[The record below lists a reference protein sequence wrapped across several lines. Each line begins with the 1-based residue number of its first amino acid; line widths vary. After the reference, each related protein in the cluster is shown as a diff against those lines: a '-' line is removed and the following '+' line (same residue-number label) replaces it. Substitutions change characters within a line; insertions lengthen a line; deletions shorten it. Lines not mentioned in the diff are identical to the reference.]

1 MDFDAALAYL
11 DDHVNLEATAGRVE
25 GLSLERMQRLV
36 AAMGSPQ
43 GDYPVVHVTGTNG
56 KGSTARMVTA
66 LLAAHGLSVGTYT
79 SPHLDRLNERLAWNG
94 VAIDDDALA
103 AVISDVARTESMIDA
118 ENPASYFE
126 LLTAAAFRWFAD
138 LAVDVAVVEVG
149 LLGRWDATNVVDAAV
164 AVVTNVGRD
173 HTDGG
178 EGWRSAVAREKAGI
192 VKPGSR
198 LVLGETSSDLLP
210 IFEAVAGERL
220 WLAHRDFGCVSNQLA
235 VGGRWIDLRTP
246 GASYDQLFLPV
257 HGAHQGNNAAV
268 AVTAVEAFL
277 GRPPEEEVVAEA
289 LAGLSLPG
297 RFEVLGHRP
306 LLVVDGAH
314 NPDGATTLAATL
326 NEGFAPAGRRWFV
339 IGMLSGRDPVA
350 MLEGFGVS
358 PDDEL
363 VVCTPDS
370 PRAMPAATLAE
381 VASSIGV
388 RSRRVDR
395 VGDALAAAL
404 DQAGPDDAVI
414 VAGSLYVVG
423 AARSWCRAEGRSPV
437 PG

>member
-257 HGAHQGNNAAV
+257 HGAHQGDNAAL
-268 AVTAVEAFL
+268 AVTAAEAFL
-277 GRPPEEEVVAEA
+277 GRPASEEVVAEA
-289 LAGLSLPG
+289 FAGLTLPG
-297 RFEVLGHRP
+297 RFEVLARRP

-314 NPDGATTLAATL
+314 NPDGAATLAATL
-326 NEGFAPAGRRWFV
+326 NEGFSPAGRRWFV
-339 IGMLSGRDPVA
+339 VGMLGGRDPVA
-350 MLEGFGVS
+350 MLRGFGVS

-370 PRAMPAATLAE
+370 PRALPAATVAE
-381 VASSIGV
+381 AAASIGL
-388 RSRRVDR
+388 RPRRVDT
-395 VGDALAAAL
+395 VGDAVATAL
-404 DQAGPDDAVI
+404 EGAGPDDAVI
-414 VAGSLYVVG
+414 VTGSLYVVG
-423 AARSWCRAEGRSPV
+423 AARSWCRTAGRAQV
-437 PG
+437 AG